1 MKFWL
6 VAPLVGI
13 LALAGCGSDAGSGH
27 GAPPV
32 ASVAAIQS
40 FDDTDQAF
48 MTQQFG
54 HAMDTALN
62 GQPMGWTTPSSG
74 YQVQV
79 TPTHMYQQADNTY
92 CREFTQTI
100 SGKGQPMTTKGTACR
115 QSDGS
120 WKITG

>member
-1 MKFWL
+1 MKFRL
-6 VAPLVGI
+6 VAPLVAI
-13 LALAGCGSDAGSGH
+13 ALLAGCGSDAGSGR
-27 GAPPV
+27 GAPV
-32 ASVAAIQS
+32 VSAVAATQS

-48 MTQQFG
+48 MTQQFK

-62 GQPMGWTTPSSG
+62 GQPMGWTNPSNG
-74 YQVQV
+74 YQVEV

-100 SGKGQPMTTKGTACR
+100 SVKGQPATTKGTACR

-120 WKITG
+120 WKIIG